1 MHENPETTSAKA
13 DASVTAAGT
22 ASPEESAPS
31 GTTSAENAAAGKEPL
46 FERPSARIPRLR
58 DIRQDIGLEYC
69 LNAVVGLIFG
79 ITGPIA
85 VTMEVG
91 LAGGLSDAQLASWVF
106 GIFLSAGLATL
117 LMSLLYRRPLGF
129 AWSIPGTV
137 LLGPSLQ
144 HLSFGEVVGAFFVA
158 GVLTLGLGMSGLVR
172 RAMAAIPPPIVMAM
186 VAAIF
191 LRFGVDIVDAGRST
205 PAIVIPM
212 IIAFIALTALPRLGR
227 FMPPVLGALLV
238 GFFAVVIL
246 GQLDLSSGGPIF
258 ASPVFTPPEF
268 TWAAQLELV
277 VPLTLTVLVV
287 QNGQG
292 EAVLRSAGH
301 ATPVNASAVTS
312 GIMSVLNACFGAVSA
327 CLTGPTNA
335 LLTSSGDPKRQYS
348 AAVFYSFLCF
358 VAALFSPLVTR
369 FMLSTPEAYIL
380 ALGGMAM
387 LGALRQAFVSAF
399 SSKYAFGALVTFV
412 VTIAEFDL
420 FNIHAAFWGILI
432 GCVASRF
439 LEPGDYW
446 AKVPLHENH
455 QVSS

>member
-1 MHENPETTSAKA
+1 MHENPKTTSAESTSA
-13 DASVTAAGT
+13 DTST
-22 ASPEESAPS
+22 PE
-31 GTTSAENAAAGKEPL
+31 GTTSAGEATAGREPL
-46 FERPSARIPRLR
+46 IERPTMRIPRLA
-58 DIRQDIGLEYC
+58 DIRRDIGLEYC

-85 VTMEVG
+85 VTMAVG
-91 LAGGLSDAQLASWVF
+91 LAGGLSDAQLSSWVF

-117 LMSLLYRRPLGF
+117 VMSLVYRRPLGF

-172 RAMAAIPPPIVMAM
+172 KAMATIPPPIVMAM

-191 LRFGVDIVDAGRST
+191 LRFGIDIVDAGRST

-212 IIAFIALTALPRLGR
+212 IIAFIALTALPVLAR

-238 GFFAVVIL
+238 GFIAVLVL
-246 GQLDLSSGGPIF
+246 GQLDLSSGGPII

-292 EAVLRSAGH
+292 EAVLRNAGH

-312 GIMSVLNACFGAVSA
+312 GVMSMLNACFGAVSA

-348 AAVFYSFLCF
+348 AAVFYAGLCF

-369 FMLSTPEAYIL
+369 FMLGTPEAYIL

-387 LGALRQAFVSAF
+387 LGALRQAFVAAF
-399 SSKYAFGALVTFV
+399 STKYTFGALVTFV

-432 GCVASRF
+432 GCLASRF
-439 LEPGDYW
+439 LDRGDYRT
-446 AKVPLHENH
+446 AARPSEAAA
-455 QVSS
+455 